1 MIIIPPAYSTYQRQI
16 CSNKLNKG
24 VKPVKLSNTLPEQIN
39 YDERE
44 KKEKSYRIIYF
55 LHFKNLLNKKRRV
68 FRYLSPISIGDF
80 VTEMEW
86 QPLVSA
92 N

>member
-1 MIIIPPAYSTYQRQI
+1 MKISY
-16 CSNKLNKG
+16 
-24 VKPVKLSNTLPEQIN
+24 TLPEQIN

-44 KKEKSYRIIYF
+44 EKEKSYRIIYF
-55 LHFKNLLNKKRRV
+55 LHFKSLLNKKKESFSLLVR
-68 FRYLSPISIGDF
+68 PISIGDF

-92 N
+92 NHARNNDTKYHNIFLLVL

>member
-1 MIIIPPAYSTYQRQI
+1 MKVSY
-16 CSNKLNKG
+16 
-24 VKPVKLSNTLPEQIN
+24 TLPEQIN

-44 KKEKSYRIIYF
+44 KKEKSYRIVYF
-55 LHFKNLLNKKRRV
+55 LHFKSLLNKKRRV
-68 FRYLSPISIGDF
+68 FRYLSPITIGDF

-92 N
+92 NQEQ